1 VQETETASEV
11 TNHAEMR
18 FHRLFNAQ
26 WQLAIQLIELAILLF
41 VITYC
46 FMDELLTT
54 VCIMHTM
61 TIKIHILII
70 HQRTQKNVWLCIIPI

>member
-18 FHRLFNAQ
+18 SHRLFNAQ

-46 FMDELLTT
+46 FMDLF
-54 VCIMHTM
+54 
-61 TIKIHILII
+61 
-70 HQRTQKNVWLCIIPI
+70 